1 MLHLLRRR
9 PYSWLRELTPEK
21 KLKVAHIG
29 AGSSTLAKMRSGAV
43 VNWVFDEPDP
53 ETTHHLLVH
62 LTDSE
67 SDEVYESSPR
77 IGMLETVRRHMTDR
91 DALLV
96 VAGNDDILAVRRYRI
111 PARST
116 EREFVAD
123 LMGIAA
129 TAPDYVQMLHT
140 LPLQPPRCSPAHV
153 RGMTERDRQNADQR
167 ASRTAA
173 KLLFA

>member
-1 MLHLLRRR
+1 MAIECTAIRKIAIRPHGRISAPVHGMDVDRHKAWWARRD
-9 PYSWLRELTPEK
+9 PDEFYEPSPD
-21 KLKVAHIG
+21 IG
-29 AGSSTLAKMRSGAV
+29 A
-43 VNWVFDEPDP
+43 
-53 ETTHHLLVH
+53 
-62 LTDSE
+62 
-67 SDEVYESSPR
+67 
-77 IGMLETVRRHMTDR
+77 LETVRRRMTDR

-129 TAPDYVQMLHT
+129 TAPDYVQMLHS
-140 LPLQPPRCSPAHV
+140 LPLQPPRCSPAHL